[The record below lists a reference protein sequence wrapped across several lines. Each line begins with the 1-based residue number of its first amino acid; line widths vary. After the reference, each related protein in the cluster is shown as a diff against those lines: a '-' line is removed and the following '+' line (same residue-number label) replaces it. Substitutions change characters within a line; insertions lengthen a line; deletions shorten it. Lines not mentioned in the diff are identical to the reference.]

1 MPNLSIKS
9 RQHHIEE
16 FPLTSPP
23 AKTLSPR
30 NSTKEEK
37 FNNTNKYCE
46 NKTSHNVSNNTEPT
60 RHHNVFRENESLYK
74 SSCSTNDGNP
84 FPKYFHRHFNNS
96 LQSQTRNS
104 KQYYSAKSPSIIP
117 KRRTLELA
125 AFVLGLFALIS
136 SSNIG
141 TLLIHLNDDLGN
153 TSKTHQ
159 VTNSTSMNLS
169 KDSNTAISIT
179 KNDNNDINA
188 VPIKVYCQKYFQR
201 TIICFCP

>member
-16 FPLTSPP
+16 LPLTSLT

-37 FNNTNKYCE
+37 IKHTNKYFE
-46 NKTSHNVSNNTEPT
+46 NKTSHNVANNTEPT
-60 RHHNVFRENESLYK
+60 KHQNVFRDHESLHK

-84 FPKYFHRHFNNS
+84 FPKNFHRHLNNS
-96 LQSQTRNS
+96 LQSKIRNS
-104 KQYYSAKSPSIIP
+104 KQYYSPKSPSIIP

-125 AFVLGLFALIS
+125 AFVLGVLALIL

-141 TLLIHLNDDLGN
+141 TLLIHLNDDVGN
-153 TSKTHQ
+153 TSKTHPIN
-159 VTNSTSMNLS
+159 NSTSTNLS
-169 KDSNTAISIT
+169 KFSNTAVHVI
-179 KNDNNDINA
+179 KGDNKDINA
-188 VPIKVYCQKYFQR
+188 VHIKVY
-201 TIICFCP
+201 

>member
-16 FPLTSPP
+16 FPLTSPT

-37 FNNTNKYCE
+37 INNTNKYCE
-46 NKTSHNVSNNTEPT
+46 NQTSHNVSNNTEPT
-60 RHHNVFRENESLYK
+60 RHHNVFRENESLHK

-84 FPKYFHRHFNNS
+84 FPKYFHKHFNNS
-96 LQSQTRNS
+96 LQSKTRNS
-104 KQYYSAKSPSIIP
+104 KQYYSPRKPSIIP
-117 KRRTLELA
+117 KRRTFELA
-125 AFVLGLFALIS
+125 AFVLGVLALIL

-153 TSKTHQ
+153 PSKTH
-159 VTNSTSMNLS
+159 TINNSTSTNLS
-169 KDSNTAISIT
+169 KVSNTAIPVT
-179 KNDNNDINA
+179 KNENNDINA
-188 VPIKVYCQKYFQR
+188 VHIKVY
-201 TIICFCP
+201 

>member
-16 FPLTSPP
+16 FPLTSPTV
-23 AKTLSPR
+23 KTLSPR
-30 NSTKEEK
+30 NSINQEK
-37 FNNTNKYCE
+37 INDTNKYCE
-46 NKTSHNVSNNTEPT
+46 NQTSHNVSNNTRST
-60 RHHNVFRENESLYK
+60 KHHNVFRENESLHK

-96 LQSQTRNS
+96 LQSKTRNS
-104 KQYYSAKSPSIIP
+104 NQYCSPRSPSKIP

-125 AFVLGLFALIS
+125 AFVLGVFALIS

-153 TSKTHQ
+153 TSKTHP
-159 VTNSTSMNLS
+159 VNISTSKNLS
-169 KDSNTAISIT
+169 KDSNTAIPIT
-179 KNDNNDINA
+179 KNDNKDINS
-188 VPIKVYCQKYFQR
+188 VHIKVY
-201 TIICFCP
+201 